1 MQDNQGDLAGYM
13 KIRTTNSMTLL
24 VGSTMTI
31 RIDPEDPTHVAGDP
45 ETYLNLIL
53 LLSLFLRQFFLQS

>member
-1 MQDNQGDLAGYM
+1 
-13 KIRTTNSMTLL
+13 
-24 VGSTMTI
+24 MTI

-53 LLSLFLRQFFLQS
+53 LLSLFFAAIFLTVIIVIKVKLKQRAGG